1 MTGGTLLRTT
11 PFHSRTAS
19 LSQGQAWRRW
29 AGYVAA
35 SAYELTH
42 EREYAAIR
50 NAAALFD
57 VTPLQKY
64 HISGRDA
71 GRLLDRVVTRN
82 VGKCAVRQVMYTPW
96 CDTSGKVIDDG
107 TIARLDE
114 RLYRLTAAEPNL
126 RWLHENAVGM
136 DLAIEDVSASI
147 AALSIQGPTSRAILA
162 ELCDGDIASLKF
174 FRLMPTR
181 MRGIPVTVSR
191 TGYTGDLGFELW
203 VENRFAEAL
212 WDTLAEVG
220 ATHGLAPSGLLALDI
235 ARIEAG
241 LILLDVDYVSAH
253 HAAIDSQM
261 SSPFEIGLGWAVSLD
276 KTGFVGERALRDEK
290 ERGSAWQL
298 VGLEVDW
305 ESLERLYAA
314 VGLPP
319 KLPTV
324 AWRVSVPVYD
334 GARQVGYATSGC
346 WSPLL
351 KRYIAL
357 AHVEAAQSKPGSVL
371 AMEVTVEHRRRRA
384 VARVVK
390 TPFFDPP
397 RKRG

>member
-1 MTGGTLLRTT
+1 MTMLRIT
-11 PFHSRTAS
+11 PFHSRTAP
-19 LSQGQAWRRW
+19 LSQAQSWRRW
-29 AGYVAA
+29 SGYVAA

-42 EREYAAIR
+42 DREYSAIR

-64 HISGRDA
+64 HVTGRDA
-71 GRLLDRVVTRN
+71 VRFLDRVVTRN
-82 VGKCAVRQVMYTPW
+82 VARCALHQVMYTPW
-96 CDTSGKVIDDG
+96 CDAHGKVIDDG

-114 RLYRLTAAEPNL
+114 RTFRLTAAEPNI
-126 RWLHENAVGM
+126 RWLRENAVGF
-136 DLAIEDVSASI
+136 DVAIDDVSDAI

-162 ELCDGDIASLKF
+162 ELCDGDVSALKF
-174 FRLMPTR
+174 FRLMHTR
-181 MRGIPVTVSR
+181 ARGIPVTISR
-191 TGYTGDLGFELW
+191 TGYTGDLGYELW
-203 VENRFAEAL
+203 TENRHAEAL
-212 WDTLAEVG
+212 WDALLERGTP
-220 ATHGLAPSGLLALDI
+220 HGLTPSGLLALDV

-253 HAAIDSQM
+253 HAAIDAQT
-261 SSPFEIGLGWAVSLD
+261 SSPYELGLGWTVSLD
-276 KTGFVGERALRDEK
+276 KEGFVGERALREEK
-290 ERGSAWQL
+290 EKGSSWQL
-298 VGLEVDW
+298 VGLDVDW
-305 ESLERLYAA
+305 ETLERLYAA

-351 KRYIAL
+351 KKYIAL
-357 AHVEAAQSKPGSVL
+357 AHVEAAQAKLGSAL
-371 AMEVTVEHRRRRA
+371 GFEVTVEHRRRRA

-397 RKRG
+397 RKRA